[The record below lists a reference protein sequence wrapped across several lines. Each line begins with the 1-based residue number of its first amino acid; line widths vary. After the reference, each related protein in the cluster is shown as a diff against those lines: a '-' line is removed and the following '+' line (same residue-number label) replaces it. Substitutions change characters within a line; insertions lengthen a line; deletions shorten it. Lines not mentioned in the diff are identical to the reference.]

1 MLLFDR
7 ILPIVLLVAAV
18 GALFA
23 SVVVVRQQHVAV
35 VERFGRFN
43 RVLRPGLNLLVPV
56 VETAHD
62 VSLMSPA
69 PTSGSPASTSRS
81 TPSPTPWDR

>member
-62 VSLMSPA
+62 VSLMTQDLHLDYDA
-69 PTSGSPASTSRS
+69 KCRSR
-81 TPSPTPWDR
+81 RHY